1 MRLFSRIFLVFI
13 LTFVSGV
20 SQAQDVPYTS
30 QGYVAALGGALGI
43 VERETCDED
52 FLDVME
58 ARAWEEAQREI
69 TQNANIIRR
78 PDSVLSMTCFGDWL
92 DHLADYSDSNFP
104 GDPNATGNLDGVWL
118 DLALFTRYETL
129 LEASDLAIGG
139 GGDPYL
145 ARGLYLYATLEILVL
160 DQLVDD
166 VTELGKIADDVSLL
180 NCEKDYYI
188 TDNFHDL
195 MIGGRARAETD
206 APTQTALGAY
216 FDEHV
221 RESANYNGCAL
232 MNQVWMR
239 SKCYDFA
246 TESDLDVHRV
256 DAVLPNGTPVGTG
269 TMNGAQEHDAFY
281 QLSTYEG
288 YAGAGNDYRKIRET
302 RNTTVALG
310 DSVIFGTQCP
320 IPDENGYYDNI
331 TGGDTGDIVTY
342 LGCAVIEHGLN
353 FPTNWESFFGLLGL
367 DDNPYWD
374 TAFDDA
380 NPLPGTDGAVDPYIH
395 YLELRDPATCAPPIR
410 VGYIVT
416 AENGDT
422 YIDAVCPT
430 PGCWFNPPSDTTS
443 EGTCSN

>member
-1 MRLFSRIFLVFI
+1 MSNA
-13 LTFVSGV
+13 

-30 QGYVAALGGALGI
+30 QGYVASLAGGLG
-43 VERETCDED
+43 VEVRETCDEE

-78 PDSVLSMTCFGDWL
+78 PDSVLSMSCFGDWL

-104 GDPNATGNLDGVWL
+104 GDPDATGNLSGVWL
-118 DLALFTRYETL
+118 DLALYTRYETL
-129 LEASDLAIGG
+129 LEASDIALGG

-166 VTELGKIADDVSLL
+166 VTEAGKAFDDDTSLA
-180 NCEKDYYI
+180 NCEKDYYLV
-188 TDNFHDL
+188 DNFHDL
-195 MIGGRARAETD
+195 MIGGRARTEPD
-206 APTQTALGAY
+206 APAQGALNAY

-221 RESANYNGCAL
+221 RESANYNGCGL

-246 TESDLDVHRV
+246 TESNLDVHRV
-256 DAVLPNGTPVGTG
+256 DAVLPDGTAVGTG

-281 QLSTYEG
+281 QLSEYES
-288 YAGAGNDYRKIRET
+288 YAAAGNDYRKIRGLE
-302 RNTTVALG
+302 NTTVLLG
-310 DSVIFGTQCP
+310 DSTIWGTQCP
-320 IPDENGYYDNI
+320 VPDDNGYYDHI
-331 TGGDTGDIVTY
+331 TSGDTGDIVTY
-342 LGCAVIEHGLN
+342 LGCAVIEHGLS

-374 TAFDDA
+374 TAHDDA
-380 NPLPGTDGAVDPYIH
+380 NPAPGTDGAIDSYVH
-395 YLELRDPATCAPPIR
+395 YLELRDTTTCAGPIR
-410 VGYIVT
+410 IGYLVT
-416 AENGDT
+416 DEDGDT

-430 PGCWFNPPSDTTS
+430 PGCWFNPPDNTTD